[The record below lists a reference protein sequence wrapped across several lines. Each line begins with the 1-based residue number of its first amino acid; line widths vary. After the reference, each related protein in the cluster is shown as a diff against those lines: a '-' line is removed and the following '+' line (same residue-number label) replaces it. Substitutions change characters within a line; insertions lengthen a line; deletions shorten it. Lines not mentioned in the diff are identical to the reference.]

1 MNKIRELY
9 KYRQMI
15 LSSIKKDLNVTYRR
29 SLLGTLWIFI
39 NPLLQLWVYN
49 IVFSDILEI
58 ATENYYIFLA
68 SALIPWIFFSTSI
81 VGGSRCVIDAQDMVK
96 KIYFPREVMPISYVS
111 TAFITMALSFLAVF
125 IVLVFTKAQ
134 SNLLALTV
142 LPVVMLTE
150 YMLALGITF
159 IMSALTVYFRDMEF
173 ILGIVVMAWQFLTPV
188 MYPREWVP
196 EALQPVLDLNP
207 MTPIVDAYREIIYY
221 QKIPSIMMIFK
232 ALGVGIIAFVI
243 GFIIYGKMQKGFAEE
258 L

>member
-1 MNKIRELY
+1 
-9 KYRQMI
+9 
-15 LSSIKKDLNVTYRR
+15 
-29 SLLGTLWIFI
+29 
-39 NPLLQLWVYN
+39 
-49 IVFSDILEI
+49 
-58 ATENYYIFLA
+58 
-68 SALIPWIFFSTSI
+68 
-81 VGGSRCVIDAQDMVK
+81 MVK

>member
-1 MNKIRELY
+1 MQRLRNVFSYKEMIFSMVRRELRGRY
-9 KYRQMI
+9 KG
-15 LSSIKKDLNVTYRR
+15 SV
-29 SLLGTLWIFI
+29 LGFLWTLI
-39 NPLLQLWVYN
+39 NPLFQLIIYT
-49 IVFSDILEI
+49 IVFSYIMRAGKDD
-58 ATENYYIFLA
+58 YYLFLFV
-68 SALIPWIFFSTSI
+68 ALVPWIFFSTSI

>member
-1 MNKIRELY
+1 
-9 KYRQMI
+9 
-15 LSSIKKDLNVTYRR
+15 
-29 SLLGTLWIFI
+29 
-39 NPLLQLWVYN
+39 
-49 IVFSDILEI
+49 
-58 ATENYYIFLA
+58 
-68 SALIPWIFFSTSI
+68 
-81 VGGSRCVIDAQDMVK
+81 
-96 KIYFPREVMPISYVS
+96 
-111 TAFITMALSFLAVF
+111 MALSFLAVF

-188 MYPREWVP
+188 HVSKRMGSGSTATCFGFEPYD
-196 EALQPVLDLNP
+196 ADCG
-207 MTPIVDAYREIIYY
+207 AYREIIYY

-243 GFIIYGKMQKGFAEE
+243 GFNYIW
-258 L
+258 